1 MTIQT
6 LDNAALAKAV
16 KALSKKEKA
25 FTKVTKLYGNP
36 PMWERE
42 EGFAT
47 LLLIILEQQVS
58 LESARAT
65 YAKFEKKVGTV
76 TPESLLALSDAE
88 LKAVTFS
95 RQKIVY
101 GRGLANAVSDG
112 SLAINKFSMMS
123 DAEVFEAL
131 IALKGIGV
139 WTANVYLLMVLR
151 RPDVWPQGD
160 VALATAYKE
169 LMELETRPTQEELTE
184 IAKAWSPWRSVAA
197 RLLWHFYL
205 SKRGKSQ

>member
-1 MTIQT
+1 MISV
-6 LDNAALAKAV
+6 LNDAALAKAV
-16 KALSKKEKA
+16 KALIKKQAK
-25 FTKVTKLYGNP
+25 FKTVVVKYGNP

-65 YAKFEKKVGTV
+65 YTKLEKKVGTV
-76 TPESLLALSDAE
+76 TPEALLALSDAE
-88 LKAVTFS
+88 LKTITFS

-101 GRGLANAVSDG
+101 GRGLANAVLDG
-112 SLAINKFSMMS
+112 SLTIDKFSSMS
-123 DAEVFEAL
+123 DAEVFDAL
-131 IALKGIGV
+131 VKLKGIGV

-151 RPDVWPQGD
+151 RPDIWPQGD
-160 VALATAYKE
+160 VALATSYKE
-169 LMELETRPTQEELTE
+169 LMGLETRPTQEDLTE
-184 IAKAWSPWRSVAA
+184 IAKAWQPYRSVAA

-205 SKRGKSQ
+205 SERGKSQ